1 MTLSHTEK
9 TVRFGQFELDLR
21 TRQLTKNGAKIRLS
35 QQPIQVLSLLLEN
48 PGQIVTREEFRRHLW
63 SSDVF
68 VDFDHGLNKSIQKL
82 RDALGDLA
90 GSPRYIET
98 IPRIGYRFIALA
110 NEANGIVELPSEA
123 GIFELPAAAAVPSAR
138 FPKWLVPRAME
149 DSRRVRWEI
158 PAAGLVLIGL
168 VVAGAFYWMR
178 NSRER
183 WARDQAVPEIARLI
197 DEDKTDQAFQLALR
211 AKRYIPNDP
220 MLLRTLGVFTRP
232 ISIRTTPGGADIYV
246 RTYSG
251 SEKDWAFLGR
261 SPLENVLV
269 PWGYLRLKIE
279 KAGFGTIEAASFV
292 IPTTKLNFVLDEAGS
307 APANM
312 VRVPGGTFQFRSAA
326 PVELADYWL
335 DKYEVTNRQFNDF
348 MVKGGYQNRANWKHE
363 FIRNGQRLSWQ
374 EALGE
379 FKDNTGRIAPS
390 TWELGSYPDGQGDFP
405 VAGVSWYEAAAYCE
419 SVGKSLPTVYHWY
432 KAAGLGIA
440 SDILRFSNFDGK
452 GPAAVGSHQGLGPY
466 GTYDMAGNVKEW
478 TWNETGSKR
487 YILGGAW
494 NESKYMFAVEDARAP
509 FDRSA
514 ALGFRCAK
522 YSTPPTEI
530 LTRPI
535 DTLNRDYSKEAPV
548 PDSVFA
554 IYKSLY
560 SYDHTELDPKV
571 EAVDDSSKYW
581 RRERVSF
588 RAAYGNERVTAYLF
602 LPRNARP
609 PYATVIYFP
618 GVHAYFEKSSEN
630 IGPEFDFVV
639 RSGRALL
646 YPIYGGTYERRIT
659 STSVRQTPEEVVQ
672 PGSACLPVGPKDSR
686 DLVLEWAKDIGR
698 SIDYLET
705 RSDIDSRH
713 LGYMGLSLG
722 AVWGPVLTA
731 VEPRFKASVL
741 VAGGLPF
748 EKLPPE
754 IEPINFAPRVKTP
767 TLMVNGQQDFIFPV
781 ASSQDPLFRMLG
793 VARADKR
800 HVTVDSGHLPPTEPV
815 IKESLDWLDRYLG
828 PVQSP
833 R

>member
-1 MTLSHTEK
+1 MTLPHTQN

-35 QQPIQVLSLLLEN
+35 QQPIQVLSLLLEA
-48 PGQIVTREEFRRHLW
+48 PGGVVTREEFRRRLW

-82 RDALGDLA
+82 RDALGDSA

-98 IPRIGYRFIALA
+98 IPRIGYRFLEFA
-110 NEANGIVELPSEA
+110 NHAKVDVEVPSETGIVELPTA
-123 GIFELPAAAAVPSAR
+123 PALPPAR
-138 FPKWLVPRAME
+138 FPKWLVPSAMG
-149 DSRRVRWEI
+149 DSRRVPWQI
-158 PAAGLVLIGL
+158 PVAGLVLIGL
-168 VVAGAFYWMR
+168 VVVGTFYWTR

-183 WARDQAVPEIARLI
+183 WARDKALPEIVRLI
-197 DEDKTDQAFQLALR
+197 DEGKKDQAFQLALR
-211 AKRYIPNDP
+211 AKQYIPNDP
-220 MLLRTLGVFTRP
+220 MLLRTLRIFTSP
-232 ISIRTTPGGADIYV
+232 ISIRTTPDGADIYV
-246 RTYSG
+246 STYSAG
-251 SEKDWAFLGR
+251 EKDWTFLGR

-269 PWGYLRLKIE
+269 PWDYLRLKIE
-279 KAGFGTIEAASFV
+279 KAGFETIDAASFA
-292 IPTTKLNFVLDEAGS
+292 IPTTKLAFVLDEAGS
-307 APANM
+307 GPANM
-312 VRVPGGTFQFRSAA
+312 VRVPAATFQFRSAA

-335 DKYEVTNRQFNDF
+335 DKYEVTNRQFSDF
-348 MVKGGYQNRANWKHE
+348 IGKGGYQNQANWKHE
-363 FIRNGQRLSWQ
+363 FLQNGRRLSWQ
-374 EALGE
+374 QALGQ
-379 FKDNTGRIAPS
+379 FKDSTGRIAPS

-440 SDILRFSNFDGK
+440 SDILSFSNFDGK

-478 TWNETGSKR
+478 TWNEVGSRR

-522 YSTPPTEI
+522 YSSPPAES

-535 DTLNRDYSKEAPV
+535 DTLNRDYSKEKPV

-554 IYKSLY
+554 FYKSLY

-571 EAVDDSSKYW
+571 EAVEDSSKYW
-581 RRERVSF
+581 RREKVSF

-609 PYATVIYFP
+609 PYATIIYFP
-618 GVHAYFEKSSEN
+618 GVHTYFEKSSEN

-646 YPIYGGTYERRIT
+646 YPIYVGTFERRIT
-659 STSVRQTPEEVVQ
+659 STSVRETPEEVVQ
-672 PGSACLPVGPKDSR
+672 PGGACLPVGPKGSK
-686 DLVLEWAKDIGR
+686 DLVPEWAKDIGR
-698 SIDYLET
+698 AIDYLET

-722 AVWGPVLTA
+722 AVWGPVMTA

-741 VAGGLPF
+741 VGGGLPF
-748 EKLPPE
+748 EKLPSE

-781 ASSQDPLFRMLG
+781 ESSQDPLFRNLG
-793 VARADKR
+793 VADADKR
-800 HVTVDSGHLPPTEPV
+800 HVTFDSGHLPPWEPV

-833 R
+833 H

>member
-1 MTLSHTEK
+1 MTLSHTEN

-21 TRQLTKNGAKIRLS
+21 TRQLTKKGAKIRLS

-48 PGQIVTREEFRRHLW
+48 PGEIVTREEFRRRLW

-82 RDALGDLA
+82 RDALGDSA

-98 IPRIGYRFIALA
+98 IPRIGYRFITFA
-110 NEANGIVELPSEA
+110 NEASGIAEVPSEA
-123 GIFELPAAAAVPSAR
+123 GIFEQPNAPVLPSAR
-138 FPKWLVPRAME
+138 FPKWFVPWVKGGSRLVP
-149 DSRRVRWEI
+149 WEI
-158 PAAGLVLIGL
+158 LVAGLVLIAL
-168 VVAGAFYWMR
+168 VVVGILYWTR
-178 NSRER
+178 ISRER
-183 WARDQAVPEIARLI
+183 WARDQALPEIVRLI
-197 DEDKTDQAFQLALR
+197 DEDKKDQAFQLALQ

-220 MLLRTLGVFTRP
+220 VLLRTLGVFTKP
-232 ISIRTTPGGADIYV
+232 VSIRTTPGGADIYV
-246 RTYSG
+246 RTYSAG
-251 SEKDWAFLGR
+251 EKDWTYLGQ

-269 PWGYLRLKIE
+269 PWDYLRLRIE
-279 KAGFGTIEAASFV
+279 KAGFGTIEAASIA

-312 VRVPGGTFQFRSAA
+312 VRVPGGTFQFRSAP

-335 DKYEVTNRQFNDF
+335 DKYEVTNQQFNDF
-348 MVKGGYQNRANWKHE
+348 IKKGGYRNQANWKHE
-363 FIRNGQRLSWQ
+363 FIRNGRRLSWQ

-379 FKDNTGRIAPS
+379 FKDVTGRIAPS

-419 SVGKSLPTVYHWY
+419 SVGKGLPTVYHWY
-432 KAAGLGIA
+432 RAAGLGIA

-478 TWNETGSKR
+478 TWNEAGSKR

-494 NESKYMFAVEDARAP
+494 NESKYMYAVEDARSP

-522 YSTPPTEI
+522 YSSPLTES

-535 DTLNRDYSKEAPV
+535 DTLNRDYSKEKPV

-554 IYKSLY
+554 FYKTLY

-571 EAVDDSSKYW
+571 EAVDDSSSYW
-581 RRERVSF
+581 RREKISF

-609 PYATVIYFP
+609 PYATVIFFP
-618 GVHAYFEKSSEN
+618 GVHAYFEKSSEDLD
-630 IGPEFDFVV
+630 PQFDFVV

-646 YPIYGGTYERRIT
+646 YPIYVGTYERRIT
-659 STSVRQTPEEVVQ
+659 STSARQTPEEVVQ
-672 PGSACLPVGPKDSR
+672 PGGACLPVGPKGSR
-686 DLVLEWAKDIGR
+686 DLVPEWAKDIGR

-705 RSDIDSRH
+705 RSDIDSRR

-722 AVWGPVLTA
+722 AVWGPVMTA

-741 VAGGLPF
+741 VGGGLPF
-748 EKLPPE
+748 EKLPSE
-754 IEPINFAPRVKTP
+754 IEPFNFAPRVKTP

-781 ASSQDPLFRMLG
+781 ESSQDPLFRTLG
-793 VARADKR
+793 VADADKR
-800 HVTVDSGHLPPTEPV
+800 HVTLDSGHIPPREPL

-828 PVQSP
+828 PVQSSH
-833 R
+833 